1 MQPEPDQ
8 DPIVRA
14 LLGRISAQAAQSVR
28 QARMAAPR
36 DQQPQE
42 SVPVSV
48 PQPDNHAM
56 PAGNPGRRA
65 SDQDTR
71 PRLPAMLSDHAVG
84 LLQAL
89 PHEMRLPELR
99 RAFPRILNH
108 IAALWDDPR
117 ALHRYFDTLLID
129 TRGSRQ
135 GFSFGVVAELS
146 ELRAYHLRIIGGG
159 RY

>member
-1 MQPEPDQ
+1 MQPDPDQ
-8 DPIVRA
+8 DPVVRA
-14 LLGRISAQAAQSVR
+14 LLERISAQAAQSLR
-28 QARMAAPR
+28 QARRAAPR
-36 DQQPQE
+36 GEHPHE
-42 SVPVSV
+42 SVPVSL
-48 PQPDNHAM
+48 PQPVDDAM
-56 PAGNPGRRA
+56 PMGNPGRRA
-65 SDQDTR
+65 SDQSIR
-71 PRLPAMLSDHAVG
+71 SRLPAILSDHAVG
-84 LLQAL
+84 FLQAL

-159 RY
+159 RS

>member
-8 DPIVRA
+8 DPIVRE
-14 LLGRISAQAAQSVR
+14 LLERISAQAAQSVR
-28 QARMAAPR
+28 QAGMATPDDGRPRASAPMTIPR
-36 DQQPQE
+36 PAHQAE
-42 SVPVSV
+42 
-48 PQPDNHAM
+48 

-65 SDQDTR
+65 SDQSTR
-71 PRLPAMLSDHAVG
+71 SRLPAMLSDHAVG

-135 GFSFGVVAELS
+135 GFSFGVVTELS
-146 ELRAYHLRIIGGG
+146 ELRAYHLRIIGGS
-159 RY
+159 RR